1 MSSAVNV
8 CGQSLQFSQMMF
20 INTSRGSSVFIAQNR
35 GRCCRY
41 GVLRAVAHEL
51 RNRPGYV
58 GNTDVLS
65 GHHDIVEICGVK
77 TAERNIERFVIARVP
92 RPAL

>member
-1 MSSAVNV
+1 
-8 CGQSLQFSQMMF
+8 MML
-20 INTSRGSSVFIAQNR
+20 INASRRSSVFITQNS
-35 GRCCRY
+35 GRRCRY
-41 GVLRAVAHEL
+41 GVLRSVAHEL
-51 RNRPGYV
+51 RDRPGYV

>member
-51 RNRPGYV
+51 RNRTGYV
-58 GNTDVLS
+58 GNADVLS
-65 GHHDIVEICGVK
+65 SHHDIVEVRSVK
-77 TAERNIERFVIARVP
+77 TPEGNVERFVVACVP